1 MKSLFSAKTFAV
13 AALALGAVGLA
24 SAAHARSDVILSI
37 GVNAPLG
44 YVQPAPVYYEP
55 QPVYV
60 QPRTAYVQPQTVYYG
75 NSYGNEYRNEY
86 RNDYGNRGRWER
98 NAAWA
103 DWDHDGIPNKFDRHP
118 RRFDPRG
125 YSQTGWDRDHD
136 GVPNRY
142 DNAPNNPYRR

>member
-1 MKSLFSAKTFAV
+1 MKSLFSAKSFAV
-13 AALALGAVGLA
+13 AAIALGAVGLA

-44 YVQPAPVYYEP
+44 YVQPAPVYFQP

-60 QPRTAYVQPQTVYYG
+60 QPRTVYVQPQTVYYG
-75 NSYGNEYRNEY
+75 NGYDNGYGGN
-86 RNDYGNRGRWER
+86 YGHRRWER

-103 DWDHDGIPNKFDRHP
+103 DWDHDGIPNKYDRHP
-118 RRFDPRG
+118 RRFDARGG
-125 YSQTGWDRDHD
+125 YSQAGWDRDHD

-142 DNAPNNPYRR
+142 DSAPNNPYRR